1 MPLGLC
7 AREGGTPRM
16 NRKPGDLLHAVVLL
30 GVGVCPELRFS
41 VVATGGVVP
50 AFQGGSGVVVDL
62 E

>member
-1 MPLGLC
+1 MS
-7 AREGGTPRM
+7 
-16 NRKPGDLLHAVVLL
+16 RKPGDLLHAVVLL

-50 AFQGGSGVVVDL
+50 VLQGGSGVVVDL